1 MKCVSASDVTGAID
15 MTDSSLLSSYRLTR
29 DFAIGALVVTVLAA
43 AVSVQAHRHLLTS
56 RLLETIERSAAVQA
70 RTIADSPWPR
80 FAYFIHSAER
90 LEAGEIGSYW
100 QTEDLRRDIGDLLA
114 GTKVLNV
121 RLHDERGRTVFST
134 DEAEI
139 GGKQSAD
146 SDLRAALAGDSASR
160 LAFAERWVLSS
171 YVPLRPSGADGVEGV
186 VEIHSDVSDLE
197 PYLAQARAGGT
208 WLIAAVFAAVFV
220 LLLAMVWLAE
230 RRLHRRQEAGLGR
243 AAEPAGFPSA
253 DQPKLE
259 LMGHL
264 SHEIRTPLNTILG
277 FAETIKDGLFGPL
290 GNARYVEYSNDIY
303 DSGQHLLKI
312 VNDALDIADL
322 ESGRLAADNGPV
334 DLLETAQT
342 AIGSLGDQAE
352 AAKVEL
358 RLEATSDI
366 GRIVSDGERIRQVL
380 ANLLSNGLKFTPP
393 GGSVTL
399 AMQRAAPAGAVRFCV
414 SDTGIGMKRDE
425 IPFALSPFSQID
437 VSITNKRR
445 GSGLGLPLSRK
456 VVELLGGKLEL
467 ESELGI
473 GTTVTFTLPDR
484 AEAAADF
491 AAASAA

>member
-1 MKCVSASDVTGAID
+1 

-100 QTEDLRRDIGDLLA
+100 QTEDLRREIGDLLA

-121 RLHDERGRTVFST
+121 RLHDARGRTVFST

-139 GGKQSAD
+139 GGHQSAD
-146 SDLRAALAGDSASR
+146 PGLRAALAGDSASR
-160 LAFAERWVLSS
+160 LAFAEGWVLSS
-171 YVPLRPSGADGVEGV
+171 YVPLRSPDADGVAGV

-197 PYLAQARAGGT
+197 PYLAQARTGGT
-208 WLIAAVFAAVFV
+208 GLIAGAFAIVFL

-230 RRLHRRQEAGLGR
+230 RRLHRQQEAGR
-243 AAEPAGFPSA
+243 AAEPARTPSA

-290 GNARYVEYSNDIY
+290 GNTRYVEYSNDIY

-322 ESGRLAADNGPV
+322 ESGRLTADNGPV
-334 DLLETAQT
+334 DLMETAQA

-352 AAKVEL
+352 AAEVEI
-358 RLEATSDI
+358 RLEAPSDI
-366 GRIVSDGERIRQVL
+366 GGVVSDGERIRQVL
-380 ANLLSNGLKFTPP
+380 VNLLSNGVKFTPT

-399 AMQRAAPAGAVRFCV
+399 ALERVPSGAVRFCM
-414 SDTGIGMKRDE
+414 SDTGIGMKQDE

-437 VSITNKRR
+437 VSITNKRP